1 MVLTKIMKFLYYP
14 FFLGKMGQQKVFNNA
29 VDRKLVFLDC
39 KNIDL
44 KKSQIG
50 IFPKGVSPRFWGKL
64 INFFVFSFY
73 LR

>member
-1 MVLTKIMKFLYYP
+1 MGSCHCFGQKYEISLISLFLANV
-14 FFLGKMGQQKVFNNA
+14 GQQKLFNNV

-50 IFPKGVSPRFWGKL
+50 IFPKGLVHGFGQ
-64 INFFVFSFY
+64 N
-73 LR
+73 